1 MLLQVR
7 EAFSVQQSQGLD
19 TLMAGLDPQ
28 ALDLLKVCH
37 LHSLHFHFLFQLNVS
52 DQDLRACLPL
62 THHIN
67 L

>member
-1 MLLQVR
+1 MLLKVR

-37 LHSLHFHFLFQLNVS
+37 LHVYY
-52 DQDLRACLPL
+52 LPL
-62 THHIN
+62 SLSSSTELVTFCI
-67 L
+67 